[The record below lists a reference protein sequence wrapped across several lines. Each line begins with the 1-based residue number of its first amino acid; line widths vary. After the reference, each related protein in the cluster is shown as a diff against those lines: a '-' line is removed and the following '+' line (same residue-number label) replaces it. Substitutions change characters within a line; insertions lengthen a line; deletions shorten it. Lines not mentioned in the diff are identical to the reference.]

1 MTKDKKTKRGKKR
14 SDRDKI
20 QRLEAKIK
28 AIKRKAILK
37 HKDTVVDIISF
48 LVCDDMDKLDFLL
61 TNFESFD
68 DDREKINLLQDL
80 ILNWGMSESAVAEN
94 FSLELPEINLSEDRR
109 R

>member
-1 MTKDKKTKRGKKR
+1 MAKDKKIKGSKKR
-14 SDRDKI
+14 CDRDKV
-20 QRLEAKIK
+20 QRLEAKVK